1 MIHFVKGDLL
11 DSKCDL
17 ICHQVNCQGVMGSGV
32 ARQIREKWPEVYNQY
47 CKRVESSL
55 TRGRDLLGQTQAV
68 KINENQSVV
77 NIFGQL
83 YYNYD
88 GRRYTSYDAFETA
101 LYTIKKTYDDKVS
114 IAFPYKIASDRGGAN
129 WRVIRTM
136 IEENLGDRNVFIY
149 YLDYNTLL
157 PEDRENIN
165 ESVKIL

>member
-1 MIHFVKGDLL
+1 MIHFVKGNLL
-11 DSKCDL
+11 DSKCNL

-47 CKRVESSL
+47 CERVESSL
-55 TRGRDLLGQTQAV
+55 TRGQDLLGQTQAV
-68 KINENQSVV
+68 NINENQSVV

-88 GRRYTSYDAFETA
+88 GRKYTSYDAFETA
-101 LYTIKKTYDDKVS
+101 LYTIKKTYSNKVS

-136 IEENLGDRNVFIY
+136 IEEILEDREVYIY
-149 YLDYNTLL
+149 YLNEENLL
-157 PEDRENIN
+157 PEDKRKVENN
-165 ESVKIL
+165 G